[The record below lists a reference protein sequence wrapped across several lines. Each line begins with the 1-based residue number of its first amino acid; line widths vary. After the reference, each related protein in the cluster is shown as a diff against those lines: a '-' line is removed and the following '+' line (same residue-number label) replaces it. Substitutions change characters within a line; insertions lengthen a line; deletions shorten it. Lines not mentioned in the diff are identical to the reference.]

1 MKKKLLLKIKNF
13 VLNLRKVYNNQ
24 KDIIVD
30 FLKSDLTDYLES
42 DNCKK
47 QMEYLNVQDETSLKL
62 ATLKIYEG
70 YFSDEEHQK
79 WYDYIIKSAKKSPKK
94 KLVQENFPTL

>member
-1 MKKKLLLKIKNF
+1 MDTNISNR
-13 VLNLRKVYNNQ
+13 VLIIVPHPDDEINVAGQ
-24 KDIIVD
+24 VIVD

>member
-47 QMEYLNVQDETSLKL
+47 QM
-62 ATLKIYEG
+62 
-70 YFSDEEHQK
+70 
-79 WYDYIIKSAKKSPKK
+79 
-94 KLVQENFPTL
+94 

>member
-1 MKKKLLLKIKNF
+1 
-13 VLNLRKVYNNQ
+13 
-24 KDIIVD
+24 
-30 FLKSDLTDYLES
+30 
-42 DNCKK
+42 
-47 QMEYLNVQDETSLKL
+47 MEYLNVQDETSLKL

>member
-13 VLNLRKVYNNQ
+13 VLSLRKAYNNQ
-24 KDIIVD
+24 KEIIVD
-30 FLKSDLTDYLES
+30 FLKSDLADYLES

-47 QMEYLNVQDETSLKL
+47 QMEDLNVQDETSLKL
-62 ATLKIYEG
+62 ATLKIYGG

>member
-1 MKKKLLLKIKNF
+1 
-13 VLNLRKVYNNQ
+13 
-24 KDIIVD
+24 
-30 FLKSDLTDYLES
+30 
-42 DNCKK
+42 
-47 QMEYLNVQDETSLKL
+47 MEDLNVQDETSLKL
-62 ATLKIYEG
+62 ATLKIYGG